1 MNNFDNSEAEKLRN
15 TLTTNYRTRVRWKPS
30 DKDLERIEEFGY
42 LGIYDPR
49 EHASLLGV
57 RIEEYTLAGV
67 CVPSIIDALNRG
79 KAKAHFDVQSTLMGM
94 VRGTIESNP
103 SLLMAVKFTLSTRFG
118 SDERAAQTAVQVA
131 QVEARL
137 RLERQK
143 VKLSKKKLD
152 LDTKA
157 HEDKLELEI
166 TKFARDLTPQE
177 REAMAK

>member
-1 MNNFDNSEAEKLRN
+1 
-15 TLTTNYRTRVRWKPS
+15 
-30 DKDLERIEEFGY
+30 
-42 LGIYDPR
+42 
-49 EHASLLGV
+49 
-57 RIEEYTLAGV
+57 
-67 CVPSIIDALNRG
+67 
-79 KAKAHFDVQSTLMGM
+79 
-94 VRGTIESNP
+94 
-103 SLLMAVKFTLSTRFG
+103 LSTRFG

-131 QVEARL
+131 QVEAKL

-143 VKLSKKKLD
+143 VKISKKKLD